1 MMHFTCSKIEQECV
15 TNRRSIQANKVR
27 KQTIFKRAESY
38 AKEYLQQEREAI
50 RLSRAAKAANNFYV
64 PPEAKLAFVIRIR
77 GINKIAPKPK
87 KILQL
92 FRLLQLNNGVFIKL
106 NKATTEML
114 KVIEPYVAFG

>member
-1 MMHFTCSKIEQECV
+1 M
-15 TNRRSIQANKVR
+15 RKV
-27 KQTIFKRAESY
+27 TIFKRAESY

-50 RLSRAAKAANNFYV
+50 RLQRNAKAANNFYV

-114 KVIEPYVAFG
+114 KVIEPYVAFGYVIPNANNK